1 MSAAELRLSYNP
13 DDEWH
18 GQLSA
23 VVRSGAFS
31 GKGSAWFDR
40 EHLKT
45 TFIAALR
52 AFPLSASDPPMMEGG
67 FWSKDNSG
75 TLAQRHLRIAVRP
88 YNSRGALLVQ
98 VDLASECWTTPDHDR
113 EQSVTA
119 RFLTE
124 YAALEEFASNFE
136 QVLNGNRDSAV
147 LPGAPE

>member
-18 GQLSA
+18 GQLNA

-31 GKGSAWFDR
+31 GEGSAWFGRDR
-40 EHLKT
+40 LKA

-52 AFPLSASDPPMMEGG
+52 AFPLSASNPPIIEGG
-67 FWSKDNSG
+67 FWSKENSG
-75 TLAQRHLRIAVRP
+75 TLAQCHLRIAVRP
-88 YNSRGALLVQ
+88 HNSRGALLVQ
-98 VDLASECWTTPDHDR
+98 VDLATECWTTPDHDR
-113 EQSVTA
+113 QQSVTT

-124 YAALEEFASNFE
+124 YPALDEFASNFE

-147 LPGAPE
+147 LRGAPK